1 MPRRHHNR
9 TGYRQIKRGK
19 TVKQVADM
27 VKRLKIKTVQMTSV
41 NGETVG
47 REVKG

>member
-1 MPRRHHNR
+1 MKQRSRRHHNT

-27 VKRLKIKTVQMTSV
+27 VKRLKIKI
-41 NGETVG
+41 E
-47 REVKG
+47 KGTQ